1 MQRRHRGVVPRHTF
15 VRAHAEELL
24 LQLLLHLLLL
34 LHYPLAV
41 GKHLALV
48 LHFRHQTL
56 LRPFLIKSHH
66 LAKVLHLRKFHGI
79 LVRLVVRESVHKPL
93 LQFCELGV
101 IRLVLPFPA
110 LARGILLLLLQC
122 LLVLRL
128 RLEQF
133 LARHIRALRFLLPIC
148 HVNRIHPGG
157 IFLVVLFTPSVGNAV
172 QCLLFR
178 FPVVGRVAPVLLL
191 LLRLRKVRFRFRF
204 LVGRNLLVLQNALV
218 ILLLNLLHAFH
229 VGFVVLFAVHV
240 RLLVDRV
247 LLLLPRLLRL
257 EFARLGVAFLLVV
270 HRWYAAA
277 ACGGSDC
284 GFVVVRVLHGFLFEV
299 VAVDAQNRL
308 LLFLLLLNVL
318 FNVRLVVFQMRRANR
333 CARVHG
339 ASLTSAYPSGS
350 RVDALVFLNL
360 VFSLFQ
366 LLLQFRFLLADFF
379 QHILCPFNF
388 VFPGQRNEVV
398 VQGFLVRL
406 VLSRGGIQLRIVVRD
421 DFVQRNHRLL
431 PFLQ

>member
-1 MQRRHRGVVPRHTF
+1 M
-15 VRAHAEELL
+15 
-24 LQLLLHLLLL
+24 
-34 LHYPLAV
+34 
-41 GKHLALV
+41 
-48 LHFRHQTL
+48 
-56 LRPFLIKSHH
+56 
-66 LAKVLHLRKFHGI
+66 
-79 LVRLVVRESVHKPL
+79 
-93 LQFCELGV
+93 
-101 IRLVLPFPA
+101 
-110 LARGILLLLLQC
+110 
-122 LLVLRL
+122 
-128 RLEQF
+128 
-133 LARHIRALRFLLPIC
+133 
-148 HVNRIHPGG
+148 
-157 IFLVVLFTPSVGNAV
+157 
-172 QCLLFR
+172 
-178 FPVVGRVAPVLLL
+178 L
-191 LLRLRKVRFRFRF
+191 LLRLRKIRFRFRF

-240 RLLVDRV
+240 RFLVNGI

-270 HRWYAAA
+270 HRWHAAA
-277 ACGGSDC
+277 ACGGGDC
-284 GFVVVRVLHGFLFEV
+284 RFVVGVRFLRRLLADV

-318 FNVRLVVFQMRRANR
+318 FNVRLVAFQMRRANR